1 MEKIDFVG
9 LAGLVTGLAA
19 LIIAIFGI
27 KDVRDQVRFLI
38 TLERNRVWSRILHS
52 LVWRVVERTE
62 DLERFQLPSEMHE
75 FTMLVRA
82 LEPSQTMDSV
92 QEYANNEVLAFSR
105 ELVSRG
111 LATWRP
117 DIDENNVEEL
127 LRGWQSEKNAAVLS
141 GMFRDRYAPLSGP
154 AKKML

>member
-1 MEKIDFVG
+1 
-9 LAGLVTGLAA
+9 
-19 LIIAIFGI
+19 
-27 KDVRDQVRFLI
+27 
-38 TLERNRVWSRILHS
+38 
-52 LVWRVVERTE
+52 
-62 DLERFQLPSEMHE
+62 
-75 FTMLVRA
+75 MLVRA